1 MALHRA
7 IRELRLDGRTSA
19 DLKPGQFLV
28 ERKGRELALILA
40 RYERALADDGLLDL
54 AGLLGGAGRAAAK
67 GPLASLWVLSPL
79 DSRLSRLEA
88 ELVRS
93 AAAGRLVLV
102 PGDPVVGLDRPRQAW
117 PAPGP
122 ADLSGAGRLTWLFA
136 PRQAPP
142 EKEARIEI
150 FRALGPANECREIL
164 RRLYAE
170 KVPFD
175 QVEILTPPGSG
186 HATVLHLFAERTG
199 LPVTFGDGIPVSF
212 TSPGRLFFGL
222 TAWLAGDFSS
232 DELGRLLENGDL
244 ALPAGP
250 SGTALPARTACRLL
264 RNAMIGWGRDRYLE
278 RLAALREGQEADLAA
293 LATGEGEE
301 DGEDT
306 DGRRSG
312 FKEAIAGIEALSAAI
327 GRILDIVPRPD
338 AAGAYDLRRLCEAF
352 ARLIG
357 EYAGTASDLD
367 GRARRA
373 LLDRLGEF
381 AAESRLPDLPL
392 KEALGLIRTAGV
404 SLRVGASPPLAGRLH
419 VAALPSGGYSGRPY
433 TFVAGLDEARVPG
446 RGLQDPVLLDEE
458 RAAISPS
465 LPTSADALRSGL
477 YGLAAVL
484 ASLRGRIVL
493 SYPSFDIVEG
503 RESFPSSVVLQAFR
517 LLRGDPDLDYA
528 ALDRALPEAAGF
540 LPGGPARAF
549 DEADWWLDRLT
560 TEPRPDGRRSVAANF
575 PALDAGLAALE
586 ARAGDRLTAHDG
598 LVDIGPLRAEVDPVN
613 GDRAVMSATRLE
625 LLAKCPFGYF
635 LRHVLKVQ
643 PPEEVAFDRSRWL
656 DPLQRGSLVHEI
668 LCEFMT
674 AVAGRGEEVRT
685 SRHAAV
691 MTGIA
696 EAHVARMKLRV
707 PPPSDGIFESERR
720 EIRETLDIFMAAEE
734 KREIKGRPLAFEKAI
749 PGESIALDGG
759 RSFRLRGF
767 IDRVD
772 LDRPGHLPDHRLQD
786 GQPRAVRGRRPFR
799 PGPDAPARA
808 LRRRPRTDAGPGTA
822 RPRAARRRERLSL
835 PVAAGRGR
843 RDHGPGFRPGPAPVA
858 ARRPSRPPRKGLFH
872 RRPRGQVRLLRLP
885 GRLHLRRPRS
895 LGREAR
901 GQSRGLRGL
910 RQARR
915 VQMMAARKKAPPDQ
929 AARDRIRGD
938 LGTTFLVEAGA
949 GSGKTK
955 SLVDRMV
962 ALLATGRTSIE
973 TLAAVTFTRKAA
985 AELRG
990 RFQVALEQARLAEK
1004 DPRTR
1009 ERLDAALTGLERAF
1023 IGTIHSFCARLLR
1036 ERPVEA
1042 GIDPEFRELEDHED
1056 RILLERSWDEY
1067 QAHARLE
1074 NEAALRGLDEAG
1086 LAPADLE
1093 TAFRAIA
1100 GFPDVEPVAGR
1111 PDPPDHEAVRGAL
1124 EKLVDLASKL
1134 VPREKPEKGRDGLQS
1149 LFVRL
1154 FRRRRNIGF
1163 ADGRRLME
1171 SVELFDKNLA
1181 FMPTRWPA
1189 KDDGKRLLAAAE
1201 TFRDDV
1207 ARPAL
1212 RVWREFRHTKAL
1224 AFLRPAVGFYA
1235 ERRRA
1240 EARLNFQDQLM
1251 LTARLLRD
1259 NPEVRRYFRRRFHPI
1274 LVDEFQDTDPIQAEI
1289 LFLLTGTSETEKDWT
1304 RLAPAPGSLFLVG
1317 DPKQSIYRF
1326 RRADID
1332 IYNLVRDRI
1341 EASGGETLA
1350 LSANFRSLGAIAD
1363 WVNPLFDPGR
1373 GGVFPAAADAY
1384 QAGFMPLETVRGR
1397 GRGPLSGVRKITVPA
1412 VPYHRKEDIAGFDAV
1427 RVAGFIAWALAG
1439 NLRLD
1444 DGAGGD
1450 RPAEPGDFL
1459 VLFRYKDR
1467 MSRYARRLEER
1478 GIPFEIAG
1486 SDAFAENAEI
1496 REVMNLLRALDDP
1509 DDPVASVAVLRGMFF
1524 GLSDQDL
1531 LDHRAAGGGFCFLA
1545 EAGGPAGSARIRSA
1559 FGALR
1564 AWRELATRVP
1574 PSVAL
1579 ETDHP
1584 GFGPAHPPG
1593 HDRDGQQPGRQRPQ
1607 AHRGPARPRERG
1619 HDLLRRGRGLPGRMG
1634 RSHAR
1639 RGDEPRA
1646 GPPQRRAAH
1655 EPAQGQRPR
1664 GPGRLAG
1671 QPGRGGRLRAGP
1683 ARPPDGP
1690 DTARPFPLHQAGR
1703 PPDPDGLPTRRLGG
1717 ERGRGAEI
1725 RGSRGEPADV
1735 RGGHP
1740 GPGPSRRQRLRRRP
1754 QGEKGLGPARAGIGG
1769 RSKTCPTVR
1778 PARDRRAPRRLRGR
1792 RAPSS
1797 PAK

>member
-1 MALHRA
+1 
-7 IRELRLDGRTSA
+7 
-19 DLKPGQFLV
+19 
-28 ERKGRELALILA
+28 
-40 RYERALADDGLLDL
+40 
-54 AGLLGGAGRAAAK
+54 
-67 GPLASLWVLSPL
+67 
-79 DSRLSRLEA
+79 
-88 ELVRS
+88 
-93 AAAGRLVLV
+93 
-102 PGDPVVGLDRPRQAW
+102 
-117 PAPGP
+117 
-122 ADLSGAGRLTWLFA
+122 
-136 PRQAPP
+136 
-142 EKEARIEI
+142 
-150 FRALGPANECREIL
+150 
-164 RRLYAE
+164 
-170 KVPFD
+170 
-175 QVEILTPPGSG
+175 
-186 HATVLHLFAERTG
+186 
-199 LPVTFGDGIPVSF
+199 
-212 TSPGRLFFGL
+212 
-222 TAWLAGDFSS
+222 
-232 DELGRLLENGDL
+232 
-244 ALPAGP
+244 
-250 SGTALPARTACRLL
+250 
-264 RNAMIGWGRDRYLE
+264 
-278 RLAALREGQEADLAA
+278 
-293 LATGEGEE
+293 
-301 DGEDT
+301 
-306 DGRRSG
+306 
-312 FKEAIAGIEALSAAI
+312 
-327 GRILDIVPRPD
+327 
-338 AAGAYDLRRLCEAF
+338 
-352 ARLIG
+352 
-357 EYAGTASDLD
+357 
-367 GRARRA
+367 
-373 LLDRLGEF
+373 
-381 AAESRLPDLPL
+381 
-392 KEALGLIRTAGV
+392 
-404 SLRVGASPPLAGRLH
+404 
-419 VAALPSGGYSGRPY
+419 
-433 TFVAGLDEARVPG
+433 
-446 RGLQDPVLLDEE
+446 
-458 RAAISPS
+458 
-465 LPTSADALRSGL
+465 
-477 YGLAAVL
+477 
-484 ASLRGRIVL
+484 
-493 SYPSFDIVEG
+493 
-503 RESFPSSVVLQAFR
+503 
-517 LLRGDPDLDYA
+517 
-528 ALDRALPEAAGF
+528 
-540 LPGGPARAF
+540 
-549 DEADWWLDRLT
+549 
-560 TEPRPDGRRSVAANF
+560 
-575 PALDAGLAALE
+575 
-586 ARAGDRLTAHDG
+586 
-598 LVDIGPLRAEVDPVN
+598 
-613 GDRAVMSATRLE
+613 
-625 LLAKCPFGYF
+625 
-635 LRHVLKVQ
+635 
-643 PPEEVAFDRSRWL
+643 
-656 DPLQRGSLVHEI
+656 
-668 LCEFMT
+668 
-674 AVAGRGEEVRT
+674 
-685 SRHAAV
+685 
-691 MTGIA
+691 
-696 EAHVARMKLRV
+696 
-707 PPPSDGIFESERR
+707 
-720 EIRETLDIFMAAEE
+720 
-734 KREIKGRPLAFEKAI
+734 
-749 PGESIALDGG
+749 
-759 RSFRLRGF
+759 
-767 IDRVD
+767 
-772 LDRPGHLPDHRLQD
+772 
-786 GQPRAVRGRRPFR
+786 
-799 PGPDAPARA
+799 
-808 LRRRPRTDAGPGTA
+808 
-822 RPRAARRRERLSL
+822 
-835 PVAAGRGR
+835 
-843 RDHGPGFRPGPAPVA
+843 
-858 ARRPSRPPRKGLFH
+858 
-872 RRPRGQVRLLRLP
+872 
-885 GRLHLRRPRS
+885 
-895 LGREAR
+895 
-901 GQSRGLRGL
+901 
-910 RQARR
+910 
-915 VQMMAARKKAPPDQ
+915 MMAARKKIPPDQ
-929 AARDRIRGD
+929 AARDRICGD

-990 RFQVALEQARLAEK
+990 RFQVALERARLTEK
-1004 DPRTR
+1004 DPRVR

-1134 VPREKPEKGRDGLQS
+1134 VPQEKPEKGRDGLQN

-1171 SVELFDKNLA
+1171 SVELFDKNLG

-1201 TFRDDV
+1201 AFRDEV

-1412 VPYHRKEDIAGFDAV
+1412 VPHHRKEDIAGFDAA

-1564 AWRELATRVP
+1564 AWRELVTRVP

-1579 ETDHP
+1579 ETIIQDSGLLTHLVTTEMGSSRAGNVLKLIEVLRGRESEDMTSFAAAVAFLDEWVGAMP
-1584 GFGPAHPPG
+1584 VEEMSLA
-1593 HDRDGQQPGRQRPQ
+1593 PGRRNAVRLMNLHKAKGLEAPVVWLANPAGVGGFEPDRHVRRTGRTPLGHFRFTRPVGRQ
-1607 AHRGPARPRERG
+1607 TRTVSQPAGWEESAAEELKYEEAEENRLMYVAATRAR
-1619 HDLLRRGRGLPGRMG
+1619 DLLVVSGYAGDLKERKAWGLLEPGLAAVEDLPDCPAGPGSPCAPPPPRKKSAVKPGEVMKGREELRRKMAGGSKASTLHETVT
-1634 RSHAR
+1634 SLAR
-1639 RGDEPRA
+1639 RAGEPPEWA
-1646 GPPQRRAAH
+1646 KGGLGLWGSEVH
-1655 EPAQGQRPR
+1655 VMLKT
-1664 GPGRLAG
+1664 LAG
-1671 QPGRGGRLRAGP
+1671 
-1683 ARPPDGP
+1683 
-1690 DTARPFPLHQAGR
+1690 
-1703 PPDPDGLPTRRLGG
+1703 
-1717 ERGRGAEI
+1717 
-1725 RGSRGEPADV
+1725 SW
-1735 RGGHP
+1735 P
-1740 GPGPSRRQRLRRRP
+1740 GPGETAGASFAGRERLERMARDVLAAAGRNPADAGALAAHVADIVRSSFWSRAMRAGRRLYEVPFSVKVGPGEAEYGGLLAAIGPVPAAGGRPVAAAEGAPVFLSGAVDLVFREEDGWVIADYKTDRLPAALKDAGAGDREKALAVLVDHYRP
-1754 QGEKGLGPARAGIGG
+1754 QVELYTRFWARITAENVKESGLYFTALDRW
-1769 RSKTCPTVR
+1769 VR
-1778 PARDRRAPRRLRGR
+1778 IEFSG
-1792 RAPSS
+1792 
-1797 PAK
+1797 

>member
-1 MALHRA
+1 
-7 IRELRLDGRTSA
+7 
-19 DLKPGQFLV
+19 
-28 ERKGRELALILA
+28 
-40 RYERALADDGLLDL
+40 
-54 AGLLGGAGRAAAK
+54 
-67 GPLASLWVLSPL
+67 
-79 DSRLSRLEA
+79 
-88 ELVRS
+88 
-93 AAAGRLVLV
+93 
-102 PGDPVVGLDRPRQAW
+102 
-117 PAPGP
+117 
-122 ADLSGAGRLTWLFA
+122 
-136 PRQAPP
+136 
-142 EKEARIEI
+142 
-150 FRALGPANECREIL
+150 
-164 RRLYAE
+164 
-170 KVPFD
+170 
-175 QVEILTPPGSG
+175 
-186 HATVLHLFAERTG
+186 
-199 LPVTFGDGIPVSF
+199 
-212 TSPGRLFFGL
+212 
-222 TAWLAGDFSS
+222 
-232 DELGRLLENGDL
+232 
-244 ALPAGP
+244 
-250 SGTALPARTACRLL
+250 
-264 RNAMIGWGRDRYLE
+264 
-278 RLAALREGQEADLAA
+278 
-293 LATGEGEE
+293 
-301 DGEDT
+301 
-306 DGRRSG
+306 
-312 FKEAIAGIEALSAAI
+312 
-327 GRILDIVPRPD
+327 
-338 AAGAYDLRRLCEAF
+338 
-352 ARLIG
+352 
-357 EYAGTASDLD
+357 
-367 GRARRA
+367 
-373 LLDRLGEF
+373 
-381 AAESRLPDLPL
+381 
-392 KEALGLIRTAGV
+392 
-404 SLRVGASPPLAGRLH
+404 
-419 VAALPSGGYSGRPY
+419 
-433 TFVAGLDEARVPG
+433 
-446 RGLQDPVLLDEE
+446 
-458 RAAISPS
+458 
-465 LPTSADALRSGL
+465 
-477 YGLAAVL
+477 
-484 ASLRGRIVL
+484 
-493 SYPSFDIVEG
+493 
-503 RESFPSSVVLQAFR
+503 
-517 LLRGDPDLDYA
+517 
-528 ALDRALPEAAGF
+528 
-540 LPGGPARAF
+540 
-549 DEADWWLDRLT
+549 
-560 TEPRPDGRRSVAANF
+560 
-575 PALDAGLAALE
+575 
-586 ARAGDRLTAHDG
+586 
-598 LVDIGPLRAEVDPVN
+598 
-613 GDRAVMSATRLE
+613 
-625 LLAKCPFGYF
+625 
-635 LRHVLKVQ
+635 
-643 PPEEVAFDRSRWL
+643 
-656 DPLQRGSLVHEI
+656 
-668 LCEFMT
+668 
-674 AVAGRGEEVRT
+674 
-685 SRHAAV
+685 
-691 MTGIA
+691 
-696 EAHVARMKLRV
+696 
-707 PPPSDGIFESERR
+707 
-720 EIRETLDIFMAAEE
+720 
-734 KREIKGRPLAFEKAI
+734 
-749 PGESIALDGG
+749 
-759 RSFRLRGF
+759 
-767 IDRVD
+767 
-772 LDRPGHLPDHRLQD
+772 
-786 GQPRAVRGRRPFR
+786 
-799 PGPDAPARA
+799 
-808 LRRRPRTDAGPGTA
+808 
-822 RPRAARRRERLSL
+822 
-835 PVAAGRGR
+835 
-843 RDHGPGFRPGPAPVA
+843 
-858 ARRPSRPPRKGLFH
+858 
-872 RRPRGQVRLLRLP
+872 
-885 GRLHLRRPRS
+885 
-895 LGREAR
+895 
-901 GQSRGLRGL
+901 
-910 RQARR
+910 
-915 VQMMAARKKAPPDQ
+915 MMAARKKAPPDQ

-962 ALLATGRTSIE
+962 ALLATGRASIE

-990 RFQVALEQARLAEK
+990 RFQVALERARLTEK
-1004 DPRTR
+1004 DPQVRG
-1009 ERLDAALTGLERAF
+1009 RLDAALTGLERAF

-1036 ERPVEA
+1036 ERPIEA

-1134 VPREKPEKGRDGLQS
+1134 VPQEKPEKGRDGLQN

-1171 SVELFDKNLA
+1171 SVELFDKNLG

-1201 TFRDDV
+1201 AFRDEV

-1212 RVWREFRHTKAL
+1212 RIWREFRHTKAL

-1412 VPYHRKEDIAGFDAV
+1412 VPYHRKEDIAGFDAA

-1564 AWRELATRVP
+1564 AWRELVTRVP

-1579 ETDHP
+1579 ETIIQDSGLLTHLVTTEMGGSRAGNVLKLIEVLRGRESEDMTSFAAAVAFLDEWVGAMP
-1584 GFGPAHPPG
+1584 VEEMSLA
-1593 HDRDGQQPGRQRPQ
+1593 PGRRNAVRLMNLHKAKGLEAPVVWLANPAGVGGFEPDRHVRRTGQTPLGHFRFTRPVGRQ
-1607 AHRGPARPRERG
+1607 TRTVSQPVNWEESAAEELKYEEAEENRLMYVAATRAR
-1619 HDLLRRGRGLPGRMG
+1619 DLLVVSGYAGDLKEKKAWGLLEPGLAAVEDLPDCPAGPGSPCAPPPPRKKSAVKPGEVMKGREELRRKMAGGSKASTLHETVT
-1634 RSHAR
+1634 SLAR
-1639 RGDEPRA
+1639 RA
-1646 GPPQRRAAH
+1646 GESPEWAKGGLGLWGSEVH
-1655 EPAQGQRPR
+1655 VMLKT
-1664 GPGRLAG
+1664 LAG
-1671 QPGRGGRLRAGP
+1671 
-1683 ARPPDGP
+1683 
-1690 DTARPFPLHQAGR
+1690 
-1703 PPDPDGLPTRRLGG
+1703 
-1717 ERGRGAEI
+1717 
-1725 RGSRGEPADV
+1725 SW
-1735 RGGHP
+1735 P
-1740 GPGPSRRQRLRRRP
+1740 GPGEIAGASVAGRERLERMARDILAAAGRNPADAGALAAHVSDIVRSSFWSRAMRAGRRLYEVPFSVKVGPGEAEYGDLLAAIGPVPAAGGRPVAAAEGAPVFLSGAVDLVFREEDGWVIADYKTDRLPAALKDAKAGDREKALAVLVDHYRP
-1754 QGEKGLGPARAGIGG
+1754 QVELYTRFWARITGENVKESGLYFTALDRW
-1769 RSKTCPTVR
+1769 VR
-1778 PARDRRAPRRLRGR
+1778 VEFSG
-1792 RAPSS
+1792 
-1797 PAK
+1797 